1 MAQQAGGEA
10 MQEIAAVV
18 KDLTSNMTTP
28 PPPID
33 DLSAAM
39 DVLNGHVELTPMQRL
54 DIGNFL
60 AVDKP
65 ENKNQVIVFWKLN
78 EASRK
83 AWLNR
88 RLSEIEIGRHAQGFD
103 ILTIND

>member
-18 KDLTSNMTTP
+18 KDLTRNMAP

-54 DIGNFL
+54 DIGDFL

-65 ENKNQVIVFWKLN
+65 ENKNQAIVFRKLN

-88 RLSEIEIGRHAQGFD
+88 RLSEIEIGHQARGFD